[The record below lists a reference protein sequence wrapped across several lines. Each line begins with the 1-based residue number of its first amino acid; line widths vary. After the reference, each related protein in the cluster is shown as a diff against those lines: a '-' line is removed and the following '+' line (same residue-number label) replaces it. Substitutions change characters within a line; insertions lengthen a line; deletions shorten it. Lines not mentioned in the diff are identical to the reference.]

1 MIAPQMFH
9 NLSGLKTED
18 KFLLHHMLHQFITN
32 QNQRKQRELQMS
44 INGTDIPVP
53 KIDKSKKNNSK
64 DQKEERHMMSHSEI
78 TEDHIEILLTRLI
91 SLTTSDTQM
100 LQLIKCLLVMPE
112 LLNMDQA
119 QVTENPL
126 CKMIYHK
133 AVIQENLLERLMT

>member
-1 MIAPQMFH
+1 MGI
-9 NLSGLKTED
+9 
-18 KFLLHHMLHQFITN
+18 IN

-44 INGTDIPVP
+44 INGTDILVP
-53 KIDKSKKNNSK
+53 KIDRPKKNNLK
-64 DQKEERHMMSHSEI
+64 DLKEERHMMSHLEI

-100 LQLIKCLLVMPE
+100 LQLIKCPLVMLE
-112 LLNMDQA
+112 LLNTDQA

-133 AVIQENLLERLMT
+133 AVIQENLLEKLMT

>member
-1 MIAPQMFH
+1 
-9 NLSGLKTED
+9 
-18 KFLLHHMLHQFITN
+18 
-32 QNQRKQRELQMS
+32 MS

-64 DQKEERHMMSHSEI
+64 DLKEERHMMSHSEI
-78 TEDHIEILLTRLI
+78 TEDHIEILLIRLI
-91 SLTTSDTQM
+91 SLTTSDTLM